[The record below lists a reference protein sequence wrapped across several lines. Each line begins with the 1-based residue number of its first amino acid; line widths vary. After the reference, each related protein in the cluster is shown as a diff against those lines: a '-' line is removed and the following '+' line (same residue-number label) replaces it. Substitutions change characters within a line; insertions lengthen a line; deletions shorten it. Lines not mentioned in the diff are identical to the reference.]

1 MPETEVIIGQMLL
14 NKGWTIACA
23 ESCTGGLLTSCLTDV
38 AGSSAY
44 VKGSVVSYTNEVKH
58 GVLGVSQESLDTVG
72 AVSEEVAGQM
82 AEGVRRVIGSDIGV
96 SVTGLAG
103 PGGGTDE
110 KPVGL
115 VFIGISGSSGTHV
128 IKCLFKGSR
137 VEIKHQAAER
147 ALQLIADYMN
157 E

>member
-1 MPETEVIIGQMLL
+1 MPAVRVGNLL
-14 NKGWTIACA
+14 LQKGYTIACA
-23 ESCTGGLLTSCLTDV
+23 ESCTGGLLTSYLTDV

-58 GVLGVSQESLDTVG
+58 GVLGVSQELLDTVG
-72 AVSEEVAGQM
+72 AVSPEVAREMAEEV
-82 AEGVRRVIGSDIGV
+82 RKVIGSDIGV

-115 VFIGISGSSGTHV
+115 VFIGISGISGTNV
-128 IKCLFKGSR
+128 IKCIFSGSR
-137 VEIKHQAAER
+137 EDVKKQAAER
-147 ALQLIADYMN
+147 ALQFIVEYMN
-157 E
+157 G

>member
-1 MPETEVIIGQMLL
+1 MPETEVRVGQLL
-14 NKGWTIACA
+14 LEKGYTVACA
-23 ESCTGGLLTSCLTDV
+23 ESCTGGLLTSYLTDV

-58 GVLGVSQESLDTVG
+58 GVLGVSQKNLDTVG
-72 AVSEEVAGQM
+72 AVSSEVAAEM

-103 PGGGTDE
+103 PGGGTAE

-115 VFIGISGSSGTHV
+115 VFIGISGSRGTNV
-128 IKCLFKGSR
+128 IKCNFKGSR
-137 VEIKHQAAER
+137 VEVKQQAAQR
-147 ALQLIADYMN
+147 ALQLIAEYIN
-157 E
+157 G

>member
-1 MPETEVIIGQMLL
+1 MPEAEVGVGQLL
-14 NKGWTIACA
+14 LEKGYTIACA

-58 GVLGVSQESLDTVG
+58 GVLGVSQKLLDTVG
-72 AVSEEVAGQM
+72 AVSSEVAAEM
-82 AEGVRRVIGSDIGV
+82 AEGVRRVIDSDIGV

-103 PGGGTDE
+103 PGGGTAE

-115 VFIGISGSSGTHV
+115 VFIGISDSSGTNV
-128 IKCLFKGSR
+128 IKCIFKGSR
-137 VEIKHQAAER
+137 VEVKQQAAQR
-147 ALQLIADYMN
+147 ALQLIAEYIN
-157 E
+157 G

>member
-1 MPETEVIIGQMLL
+1 MPEAEVGVGQLL
-14 NKGWTIACA
+14 LEKGYTIACA

-58 GVLGVSQESLDTVG
+58 GVLGVSQKLLDTVG
-72 AVSEEVAGQM
+72 AVSSEVAAEM

-103 PGGGTDE
+103 PGGGTAE

-115 VFIGISGSSGTHV
+115 VFIGISDSSGTNV
-128 IKCLFKGSR
+128 IKCIFKGSR
-137 VEIKHQAAER
+137 VEVKQQAAQR
-147 ALQLIADYMN
+147 ALQLIAEYIN
-157 E
+157 G

>member
-1 MPETEVIIGQMLL
+1 MPEAEVGVGQLL
-14 NKGWTIACA
+14 LEKGYTIACA

-58 GVLGVSQESLDTVG
+58 GVLGVSQKLLDTVG
-72 AVSEEVAGQM
+72 AVSSEVAAEM

-103 PGGGTDE
+103 PGGGTAE

-115 VFIGISGSSGTHV
+115 VFIGISDSSGTNV
-128 IKCLFKGSR
+128 IKCIFKGSR
-137 VEIKHQAAER
+137 VEVKQQAAQR
-147 ALQLIADYMN
+147 ALQLIAEYLN
-157 E
+157 G

>member
-1 MPETEVIIGQMLL
+1 MPAVRVGNLL
-14 NKGWTIACA
+14 LQKGYTIACA
-23 ESCTGGLLTSCLTDV
+23 ESCTGGLLTSYLTDV

-58 GVLGVSQESLDTVG
+58 GVLGVSQELLDTVG
-72 AVSEEVAGQM
+72 AVSPEVAGEM
-82 AEGVRRVIGSDIGV
+82 AEGVRKVIGSDIGV

-115 VFIGISGSSGTHV
+115 VFIGISGISGTNV
-128 IKCLFKGSR
+128 IKCIFSGSR
-137 VEIKHQAAER
+137 VDVKKQAAER
-147 ALQLIADYMN
+147 ALQFIVEYMN
-157 E
+157 V

>member
-1 MPETEVIIGQMLL
+1 MPEAEVGVGQLL
-14 NKGWTIACA
+14 LEKGYTIACA

-58 GVLGVSQESLDTVG
+58 GLLGVSQKLLDTVG
-72 AVSEEVAGQM
+72 AVSSEVAAEM

-103 PGGGTDE
+103 PGGGTAE

-115 VFIGISGSSGTHV
+115 VFIGISDSSGTNV
-128 IKCLFKGSR
+128 IKCIFKGSR
-137 VEIKHQAAER
+137 VEVKQQAAQR
-147 ALQLIADYMN
+147 ALQLIAEYIN
-157 E
+157 G

>member
-1 MPETEVIIGQMLL
+1 MPEAEVGVGQLL
-14 NKGWTIACA
+14 LEKGYTIACA

-58 GVLGVSQESLDTVG
+58 GVLGVSQKLLDTVG
-72 AVSEEVAGQM
+72 AVSSEVAAEM

-103 PGGGTDE
+103 PGGGTAE

-115 VFIGISGSSGTHV
+115 VFIGISGSSGTNV
-128 IKCLFKGSR
+128 IKCIFKGSR
-137 VEIKHQAAER
+137 VEVKQQAAQR
-147 ALQLIADYMN
+147 ALQLIAEYIN
-157 E
+157 G

>member
-1 MPETEVIIGQMLL
+1 MPEAEVGVGQLL
-14 NKGWTIACA
+14 LEKGYTVACA

-58 GVLGVSQESLDTVG
+58 GVLGVSQKLLDTVG
-72 AVSEEVAGQM
+72 AVSSEVAAEM

-103 PGGGTDE
+103 PGGGTAE

-115 VFIGISGSSGTHV
+115 VFIGISDSSGTNV
-128 IKCLFKGSR
+128 IKCIFKGSR
-137 VEIKHQAAER
+137 VEVKQQAAQR
-147 ALQLIADYMN
+147 ALQLIAEYIN
-157 E
+157 G

>member
-1 MPETEVIIGQMLL
+1 MPEAEVGVGQLL
-14 NKGWTIACA
+14 LEKGYTIACA

-58 GVLGVSQESLDTVG
+58 GLLGVSQKLLDTVG
-72 AVSEEVAGQM
+72 AVSSEVAAEM
-82 AEGVRRVIGSDIGV
+82 AEGVRRVIDSDIGV

-103 PGGGTDE
+103 PGGGTAE

-115 VFIGISGSSGTHV
+115 VFIGISDSSGTNV
-128 IKCLFKGSR
+128 IKCIFKGSR
-137 VEIKHQAAER
+137 VEVKQQAAQR
-147 ALQLIADYMN
+147 ALQLIAEYIN
-157 E
+157 G

>member
-1 MPETEVIIGQMLL
+1 MPEAEVGVGQLL
-14 NKGWTIACA
+14 LEKGYTVACA

-58 GVLGVSQESLDTVG
+58 GLLGVSQKLLDTVG
-72 AVSEEVAGQM
+72 AVSSEVAAEM

-103 PGGGTDE
+103 PGGGTAE

-115 VFIGISGSSGTHV
+115 VFIGISDSSGTNV
-128 IKCLFKGSR
+128 IKCIFKGSR
-137 VEIKHQAAER
+137 VEVKQQAAQR
-147 ALQLIADYMN
+147 ALQLIAEYIN
-157 E
+157 G